1 MKSICRFSLLLIAV
15 WAANIAIAGNLDVE
29 GHCVPK
35 RVVETVKKALDGG
48 ANETKEH
55 SHTAPCLNVAAAIK
69 GIKACR
75 TPYLRE
81 TYNRLSG
88 SQQSC
93 PS

>member
-29 GHCVPK
+29 SHCVPK

-55 SHTAPCLNVAAAIK
+55 SHTAHASMSPRRLKELEPVE
-69 GIKACR
+69 
-75 TPYLRE
+75 LRI
-81 TYNRLSG
+81 
-88 SQQSC
+88 
-93 PS
+93 